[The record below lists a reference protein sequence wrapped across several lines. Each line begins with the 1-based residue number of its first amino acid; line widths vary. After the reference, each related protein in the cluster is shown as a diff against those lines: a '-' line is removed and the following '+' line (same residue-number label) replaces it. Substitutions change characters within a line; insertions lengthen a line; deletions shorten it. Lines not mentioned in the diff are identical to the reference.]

1 MTAPVPNGAR
11 PVSATAAEIAQL
23 VAEALAEDR
32 ARRGGAGTEAVG
44 AATPPPPPQA
54 RAPQHDEPGEA
65 AAPPEASEAEA
76 DAGDG
81 GPPRPAGVEGAGG
94 AGRLAGWR
102 ERLRDLPRFS
112 WTGRA
117 LAEAARRAGGLRTL
131 PLAGA
136 EGVVVVGWSHLVLAA
151 PKVGKTTTVW
161 QSVRHWLATT
171 PDLTVHWLSEE
182 SPLIWAQRFAH
193 EGGDDGGGWQDRL
206 VVTYGLGLPAD
217 VLLDHAAALG
227 ADVVVVDTVRSLL
240 GIESEVD
247 NAKVAARLGEWERRL
262 VAPSRTRIFLHHLR
276 KLGGEHG
283 TAVAGGL
290 AYLGLVDR
298 VLELRRVE
306 GASHPHRRRLVT
318 LSRLQGLPD
327 LYLDQ
332 RPDGRIIVVGE
343 ATAVADHDARR
354 RVLAALSA
362 LTEETSA
369 SGGGE
374 GPGGEDGGEAGGGEG
389 WATTRQVW
397 AALASG
403 AGPGAQGLSLD
414 AVTRHLAGLARD
426 GLVERDPPVG
436 AAARGRTVRWR
447 ARTPTARPAAPEG

>member
-1 MTAPVPNGAR
+1 MTHTPEASGAL
-11 PVSATAAEIAQL
+11 AAALAEIRQI
-23 VAEALAEDR
+23 VAEAQAEER
-32 ARRGGAGTEAVG
+32 ARRAGVSLGPPA
-44 AATPPPPPQA
+44 PPPPPRA
-54 RAPQHDEPGEA
+54 RAA
-65 AAPPEASEAEA
+65 AAPPGESVAASP
-76 DAGDG
+76 DATEPGA
-81 GPPRPAGVEGAGG
+81 RPAGEHNGG

-112 WTGRA
+112 WTGGA
-117 LAEAARRAGGLRTL
+117 LAEAARRAGALRTL
-131 PLAGA
+131 SLAGA
-136 EGVVVVGWSHLVLAA
+136 EGVIVVGWSHLVLAA
-151 PKVGKTTTVW
+151 PKVGKTTTLW

-182 SPLIWAQRFAH
+182 TPLIWAQRFAH
-193 EGGDDGGGWQDRL
+193 EGDDGGGWQDRL

-217 VLLDHAAALG
+217 VLLDHAAQLS

-262 VAPSRTRIFLHHLR
+262 AAPTRTRIYVHHLR
-276 KLGGEHG
+276 KLGGEFG
-283 TAVAGGL
+283 TAVAGGM
-290 AYLGLVDR
+290 AYLALIDR
-298 VLELRRVE
+298 VMELRRVE

-332 RPDGRIIVVGE
+332 RPDGRIVAVGE

-354 RVLAALSA
+354 QVLAALSA
-362 LTEETSA
+362 LTSEA
-369 SGGGE
+369 
-374 GPGGEDGGEAGGGEG
+374 GPGGAAGGEAGGGEG

-397 AALASG
+397 TALAGG

-426 GLVERDPPVG
+426 GLITRDPPVG
-436 AAARGRTVRWR
+436 AVARGRTVRWR